1 MAHPE
6 AAGAPLL
13 LKTRALSSASDLL
26 RAALGRGQF
35 DRERR
40 ASLWLSARRFRTPV
54 LCAHLAGSQDGRR
67 IETLV
72 FQGVEAPTLL
82 GLIRARDPVLDDVSG
97 PLGALW
103 ARLLKTRR
111 YLADAK
117 PSNVLVEPGDAG
129 SRGDSAAMPIDP
141 RAPGPESAERT
152 SRQAPRLWLVDV
164 GSLRRVPPLGTGR
177 ALVRML
183 RDVSLEPMGVGTP
196 APEQWVANVAA
207 WTVYALVGAPPSQA
221 FVAGIMNRV
230 RAAVARHGN
239 PTPRDEPT

>member
-1 MAHPE
+1 MARIE

-13 LKTRALSSASDLL
+13 FKTRALSSTSDLL

-40 ASLWLSARRFRTPV
+40 ASLWLSARKFRTPV
-54 LCAHLAGSQDGRR
+54 LCAHLAGSQDGQR

-103 ARLLKTRR
+103 ARLLKARR

-117 PSNVLVEPGDAG
+117 PSNMLVEPV
-129 SRGDSAAMPIDP
+129 SADEA
-141 RAPGPESAERT
+141 
-152 SRQAPRLWLVDV
+152 APRLSLVDV